1 MNGRPT
7 KKGIGLSRM
16 AALATCVCTGILLSL
31 SPVTGQEKA
40 LKKLYISSI
49 SADGVSAT
57 LAKKARERLEFSLY
71 EHFGKEYRVLTD
83 EDVKVMFKK
92 AEEIMAT
99 GCSAE
104 SCQQQMADAV
114 DADEII
120 YGELSGDGAALK
132 LSARTLLRDRK
143 TLSVT
148 KKSMVMLGFA
158 EKDLDHYCGEAAR
171 KLVNPAYVVQKP
183 PKAAFEEGISL
194 SAVKV
199 EAVKGLDIGVMRFTA
214 DDETIQTMLGYLKN
228 LVQEGDDAFGNKK
241 YDDALGK
248 YAAVLERVRTKL
260 TAERQAKMADFKA
273 GVVKRCDTAYAMKYK
288 GMIETL
294 DAEFTKGGSA
304 DEKALLDLRGRY
316 GKMEADAK
324 AVPGELKGEGM
335 AEISSTLLKRHDNIT
350 AALAAL
356 REKKGDALYGEYGFV
371 AALAEYNVAAGFAAG
386 VREGAMKGELA
397 VRYADKRK
405 AVWETGRNYLLSRV
419 RAFVARAEY
428 FNLQEKDSDA
438 KKALKEARKLLEG
451 ELVIF
456 TTEAVVSTYNPVAEL
471 LKVSALSEKD
481 DVRIFAPIKEQT
493 RIEKE
498 IRIKEVAKKREEEAR
513 KQKAEGERM
522 AIEAARNFKLKGG
535 GKEKTVSGIVFVY
548 IPGGSFMMGS
558 PEGGGSEDDEHPQH
572 MVTLDG
578 FWMSRYEVTQAQYE
592 AVVGNN
598 PSHFRGADRP
608 VEQVSWNEAMAFCEK
623 FAGSGVRL
631 PTEAEWEYACRAGT
645 STRYYWGDTMNGD
658 YCWYRGNSGGETH
671 PVGTKKPNAW
681 GLYDMSG
688 NAREWCLDW
697 YDGKYYESSPEKNP
711 TGPQRGEDRVL
722 RGGDWSNGDSFVGSA
737 YRFGFDPKNGYNY
750 YCGFRCVIPSP

>member
-7 KKGIGLSRM
+7 KKGTGLSRM
-16 AALATCVCTGILLSL
+16 AALAVCVCTGILLSL
-31 SPVTGQEKA
+31 APVTGQEKA

-49 SADGVSAT
+49 SADGVSAA
-57 LAKKARERLEFSLY
+57 LAKKARERLEFALY

-120 YGELSGDGAALK
+120 YGELSSEGAALK

-183 PKAAFEEGISL
+183 PKGAFEEKIFL

-199 EAVKGLDIGVMRFTA
+199 DQVKGLDIGVMRFTA
-214 DDETIQTMLGYLKN
+214 DDEAIQNMLGYLKG
-228 LVQEGDDAFGNKK
+228 LVQEGDDAFGQKK

-248 YAAVLERVRTKL
+248 YTTVLDKLKTKL

-273 GVVKRCDTAYAMKYK
+273 GVVKRCDAAYAMKYK
-288 GMIETL
+288 LLIEAL
-294 DAEFTKGGSA
+294 DAELAKGGRA

-316 GKMEADAK
+316 GKVEAEAERT
-324 AVPGELKGEGM
+324 PRELKGEGM
-335 AEISSTLLKRHDNIT
+335 AEIGATLLKRHDTIT

-371 AALAEYNVAAGFAAG
+371 TALAEYNVAAGFAAG
-386 VREGAMKGELA
+386 VREGAMKGGLA

-405 AVWETGRNYLLSRV
+405 AVRATGRNYLLSRV
-419 RAFVARAEY
+419 RALVARAEF
-428 FNLQEKDSDA
+428 FNLQDKQSDA
-438 KKALKEARKLLEG
+438 KKALGEARGLMSG
-451 ELVIF
+451 ELVVF
-456 TTEAVVSTYNPVAEL
+456 STKAVVSTYNPVAAVL
-471 LKVSALSEKD
+471 GVDALSEERDAK
-481 DVRIFAPIKEQT
+481 VFAAINEQD
-493 RIEKE
+493 RF
-498 IRIKEVAKKREEEAR
+498 
-513 KQKAEGERM
+513 ERM
-522 AIEAARNFKLKGG
+522 EEIERMNGESLKAKGG
-535 GKEKTVSGIVFVY
+535 GERTVSGITFVY
-548 IPGGSFMMGS
+548 IPGGSFMMGATE
-558 PEGGGSEDDEHPQH
+558 PGERPHK
-572 MVTLDG
+572 VTLNG
-578 FWMSRYEVTQAQYE
+578 FWMSKYEVTQAQYE
-592 AVVGNN
+592 AVMGNN
-598 PSHFRGADRP
+598 RSKFRGADRP
-608 VEQVSWNEAMAFCEK
+608 VDSVSWNEAMAFCEK

-658 YCWYRGNSGGETH
+658 YCWYEGNSGRETR
-671 PVGTKKPNAW
+671 PVGGKKPNAW

-688 NAREWCLDW
+688 NVREWCLDW

-722 RGGDWSNGDSFVGSA
+722 RGGDWSNGDSFMGSA
-737 YRFGFDPKNGYNY
+737 YRFGFDPKNGFNY
-750 YCGFRCVIPSP
+750 YCGFRCVLPSP

>member
-1 MNGRPT
+1 MNGRPM
-7 KKGIGLSRM
+7 KKGTGLSRT
-16 AALATCVCTGILLSL
+16 AALATCVCTGILLSF

-49 SADGVSAT
+49 SADGVSAA

-92 AEEIMAT
+92 AGEIMAT
-99 GCSAE
+99 GCNAE

-120 YGELSGDGAALK
+120 YGELSSEGAALK

-158 EKDLDHYCGEAAR
+158 ERNLDHYCGEAAR

-371 AALAEYNVAAGFAAG
+371 TALAEYNVAAGFAAG

-405 AVWETGRNYLLSRV
+405 AVRATGRNYLLSRV
-419 RAFVARAEY
+419 RALVARAEF
-428 FNLQEKDSDA
+428 FNLQDRQSDA
-438 KKALKEARKLLEG
+438 KKALGEARGLMSG
-451 ELVIF
+451 ELVVF
-456 TTEAVVSTYNPVAEL
+456 STKAVVSTYNPVAAVL
-471 LKVSALSEKD
+471 GMDALSEERDAKL
-481 DVRIFAPIKEQT
+481 FAAINEQ
-493 RIEKE
+493 
-498 IRIKEVAKKREEEAR
+498 AR
-513 KQKAEGERM
+513 FERM
-522 AIEAARNFKLKGG
+522 EEIERMIGESLKAKGG
-535 GKEKTVSGIVFVY
+535 GERTVSGITFVY
-548 IPGGSFMMGS
+548 IPGGSFMMGAAE
-558 PEGGGSEDDEHPQH
+558 PGERPH

-598 PSHFRGADRP
+598 PSHFKGADRP
-608 VEQVSWNEAMAFCEK
+608 VEQVSWNDATAFCNRLGERGK
-623 FAGSGVRL
+623 VAVRL

-645 STRYYWGDTMNGD
+645 STCYYWGDKIDGD
-658 YCWYRGNSGGETH
+658 YCWYGGNCNETH
-671 PVGTKKPNAW
+671 PVGGKKPNAW

-688 NAREWCLDW
+688 NVSEWCHDW
-697 YDGKYYESSPEKNP
+697 YDKDYYRSSPAVNP
-711 TGPQRGEDRVL
+711 QGPGSGEYKML
-722 RGGDWSNGDSFVGSA
+722 RSGSWVTFGSG
-737 YRFGFDPKNGYNY
+737 YRFRSADRDWDGPSWERSYS
-750 YCGFRCVIPSP
+750 GFRVVLAP